1 MSSIELAAIVFFGLA
16 LIIAVWRLFSQD
28 DSNRDSELRR
38 EIREMGDSQMH
49 TLQALGKSQQ
59 EHLAVVSENIEK
71 LKEGNEKKL
80 DEMRLV
86 VD

>member
-1 MSSIELAAIVFFGLA
+1 MTSVELAVIIFFGLA
-16 LIIAVWRLFSQD
+16 LIFAVWRLFSHD

-38 EIREMGDSQMH
+38 EIREIGSDQMH
-49 TLQALGKSQQ
+49 ILQALGKSQQ

-80 DEMRLV
+80 DEMRLWQ
-86 VD
+86 